1 MVGPELVW
9 LGLYGFGKRE
19 AAKVSI
25 TNWVIF
31 YFGFCTH
38 VFPFDIKSLD
48 V

>member
-9 LGLYGFGKRE
+9 LGLNGFGK
-19 AAKVSI
+19 AAKASI

>member
-9 LGLYGFGKRE
+9 LGLYGFGKRK
-19 AAKVSI
+19 AAMASI

-38 VFPFDIKSLD
+38 VFPFDLKSLD